1 MKMKIAYI
9 STSLPMEC
17 GIATFNAN
25 LAIAINQHDT
35 ISKDSFVIA
44 LSDAEDLKTY
54 QYPKDVKYI
63 IRQNNQKDYLRAA
76 NYINTSQVDACVIEH
91 EFGIYGGESG
101 LYLLTLMARINKPII
116 TILHTVLKQP
126 NYIQQTIIQQ
136 IAKRS
141 ANIVVMSQK
150 AIGFLTSIYHVPK
163 EKIKYIEHGVPDLEP
178 SAYNP
183 VKAAYPFKDNKV
195 LLTFGLI
202 SRGKGLETVV
212 EALPQIVKN
221 HPNAVYVV
229 LGNTHP
235 GVVKSAGE
243 EYRDSLKRL
252 AKKLNVENH
261 LVFVNKFVDE
271 NELYQYLSAADV
283 YITPYLNEAQ
293 ITSGT
298 LSYAVGAGAAV
309 ISTPY
314 WHAQELLAQKRGLL
328 FDFKNSQQLAVMV
341 NELLEQPEKLGEL
354 KYNAYQYGLS
364 LRWPSI
370 GKKYIKVLQNAILAR
385 EKSDLESKSI
395 IDVDSIP
402 TFNLSHIRRLTDDTG
417 IVQHAKYGIPNLKEG
432 YCLDD
437 NARALIM
444 ALMAFEQ
451 YKSKESLDLL
461 PIYLSYIQYMQ
472 KEDGNFRNFLSF
484 NRNYLDEVGSEDSF
498 GRTIWSLG
506 YLINYAPNNSYKE
519 FADEL
524 FLKSVP
530 HFNQL
535 QHLRGVANTIIGVH
549 HYLKVNPHDERI
561 VNELNQLAVPLID
574 AYLDNKSGDWRWF
587 EQKLTYDNAIL
598 PLALLCHYEINKN
611 VQSLNIALEALDF
624 LTDKTLAFGFLNPV
638 GNDGWLEKGKPMA
651 LYDQQA
657 IETMAMV
664 LVYFK
669 AYEITKDV
677 KYMHHLYQSYLWFLG
692 ENSLNLPLY
701 DHETKGCA
709 DGLQPHGVNR
719 NQGAESTLAYLI
731 SHLVVFKALE
741 IEYRYLADNKLQED
755 ILEN

>member
-1 MKMKIAYI
+1 MKIAYI
-9 STSLPMEC
+9 STSLPNEC

-25 LAIAINQHDT
+25 LASAINQHKA
-35 ISKDSFVIA
+35 IAKDSFVIA
-44 LSDAEDLKTY
+44 LSDSENLDTY
-54 QYPKDVKYI
+54 KYPSDVKYI
-63 IRQNNQKDYLRAA
+63 IRQSNQKDYLRAA
-76 NYINTSQVDACVIEH
+76 DYINTSQVDACIIEH

-126 NYIQQTIIQQ
+126 TYIQQTIIQQ

-141 ANIVVMSQK
+141 SSIVVMSQK
-150 AIGFLTSIYHVPK
+150 AIGFLTSIYQVPK

-178 SAYNP
+178 STDNP
-183 VKAAYPFKDNKV
+183 IKKAYPFKDSKV

-212 EALPQIVKN
+212 EALPEIVKL
-221 HPNAVYVV
+221 HPDVKYVV

-235 GVVKSAGE
+235 GVVKNAGE

-271 NELYQYLSAADV
+271 QELHHYLSAADV

-328 FDFKNSQQLAVMV
+328 FDFKNHQQLAQLA
-341 NELLEQPEKLGEL
+341 NELLEQPKKLSEL
-354 KYNAYQYGLS
+354 KYNAYQYGLT
-364 LRWPSI
+364 LRWPTI
-370 GKKYIKVLQNAILAR
+370 GKNYIKVLEKAILDK
-385 EKSDLESKSI
+385 EKANLEHKTI
-395 IDVDSIP
+395 IDVDAIP
-402 TFNLSHIRRLTDDTG
+402 TFDLGHIRRLTDDTG

-451 YKSKESLDLL
+451 YKSKEALDLL

-506 YLINYAPNNSYKE
+506 YLTNFAPNNSYKE
-519 FADEL
+519 FAAEL

-530 HFNQL
+530 HFSKL
-535 QHLRGVANTIIGVH
+535 EHLRGVANTMIGIS
-549 HYLKVNPHDERI
+549 HYLKVNPSHVSI
-561 VNELNQLAVPLID
+561 VDELNQLAVPLIN
-574 AYLDNKSGDWRWF
+574 AYQNNKDGDWHWF
-587 EQKLTYDNAIL
+587 EQKLTYDNALL
-598 PLALLCHYEINKN
+598 PLALLCHYEISKDR
-611 VQSLNIALEALDF
+611 QSLDIALEALEF
-624 LTDKTLAFGFLNPV
+624 LTNKTLAFGFLNPV
-638 GNDGWLEKGKPMA
+638 GNDGWLAKNEPMA

-669 AYEITKDV
+669 AYEVTKDE
-677 KYMHHLYQSYLWFLG
+677 KHMLNLYQSYQWFLG

-709 DGLQPHGVNR
+709 DGLQNLGVNR

-741 IEYRYLADNKLQED
+741 IEYRYLTDDNQLKVD
-755 ILEN
+755 VLEK

>member
-1 MKMKIAYI
+1 MKIAYI
-9 STSLPMEC
+9 STSLPNEC

-25 LAIAINQHDT
+25 LSAAINQHKVVAD
-35 ISKDSFVIA
+35 DSFVIA
-44 LSDAEDLKTY
+44 LSDSESLDTY
-54 QYPKDVKYI
+54 QYPSNVKYI
-63 IRQNNQKDYLRAA
+63 IRQSNQKDYLRAA
-76 NYINTSQVDACVIEH
+76 DYINTSQVDACVFEH

-101 LYLLTLMARINKPII
+101 LYLLTLMARVNKPIV

-126 NYIQQTIIQQ
+126 SYIQQTIIQQ

-141 ANIVVMSQK
+141 SKIVVMSQK
-150 AIGFLTSIYHVPK
+150 AIGFLTSIYQVPK
-163 EKIKYIEHGVPDLEP
+163 DKIQYIEHGVPDLEP
-178 SAYNP
+178 AEDNP
-183 VKAAYPFKDNKV
+183 IKKSFPFKDSKV

-212 EALPQIVKN
+212 EALPEIVKH
-221 HPNAVYVV
+221 HPNVKYVV

-235 GVVKSAGE
+235 GVVKNAGE

-271 NELYQYLSAADV
+271 QELHHYLSAADV
-283 YITPYLNEAQ
+283 YVTPYLNEAQ

-298 LSYAVGAGAAV
+298 LSYAVGAGAAI

-328 FDFKNSQQLAVMV
+328 FDFKDHLQLANLT
-341 NELLEQPEKLGEL
+341 NELLEQPTKLNEL

-364 LRWPSI
+364 LRWPNI
-370 GKKYIKVLQNAILAR
+370 GKNYIDVLKKAILDK
-385 EKSDLESKSI
+385 EKANLNNKNI

-437 NARALIM
+437 NSRALIM

-451 YKSKESLDLL
+451 YKSKEALDLL

-506 YLINYAPNNSYKE
+506 HLVNFAPNNSYKE
-519 FADEL
+519 FATEL

-530 HFNQL
+530 HFSHL
-535 QHLRGVANTIIGVH
+535 EHLRGIANTMIGIN
-549 HYLKVNPHDERI
+549 HYLKANPHDTAI
-561 VNELNQLAVPLID
+561 VEELNKLSVPLVN
-574 AYLDNKSGDWRWF
+574 AYKNNKDHDWYWF
-587 EQKLTYDNAIL
+587 EQKMTYDNALL
-598 PLALLCHYEINKN
+598 PLALLCHHEISGDA
-611 VQSLNIALEALDF
+611 QSLNIALESLTF
-624 LTDKTLAFGFLNPV
+624 LTEKTLSFGFLNPV
-638 GNDGWLEKGKPMA
+638 GNDGWLEKGQPMA

-669 AYEITKDV
+669 AYEVTKDE
-677 KYMHHLYQSYLWFLG
+677 KYMHNLYQSYQWFLG

-709 DGLQPHGVNR
+709 DGLQNFSVNR

-741 IEYRYLADNKLQED
+741 IEYRYLADDNKLQAD
-755 ILEN
+755 ILEK

>member
-1 MKMKIAYI
+1 MKIAYI
-9 STSLPMEC
+9 STSLPNEC
-17 GIATFNAN
+17 GIATFNSN
-25 LAIAINQHDT
+25 LVLAINQHKAV
-35 ISKDSFVIA
+35 SKDSFVIA
-44 LSDAEDLKTY
+44 LSDSESLDTY
-54 QYPKDVKYI
+54 QYPSDVKYI
-63 IRQNNQKDYLRAA
+63 IRQSNQKDYLRAA
-76 NYINTSQVDACVIEH
+76 DYINTSQVDACIIEH

-101 LYLLTLMARINKPII
+101 LYLLTLLARVNKPII

-126 NYIQQTIIQQ
+126 TYIQQTITQQ

-141 ANIVVMSQK
+141 SKIVVMSQK
-150 AIGFLTSIYHVPK
+150 AIGFLTSIYQVPK
-163 EKIKYIEHGVPDLEP
+163 EKIQYIEHGVPDLEP
-178 SAYNP
+178 SKDNP
-183 VKAAYPFKDNKV
+183 IKKSYPFKDSKV

-212 EALPQIVKN
+212 EALPEIVKR
-221 HPNAVYVV
+221 HPDVKYVV

-235 GVVKSAGE
+235 GVVKNAGE

-252 AKKLNVENH
+252 AKKLNVESH

-271 NELYQYLSAADV
+271 QELHHYLSAADI

-328 FDFKNSQQLAVMV
+328 FDFKDHLQLAHLT
-341 NELLEQPEKLGEL
+341 NELLEQPEKLNAL

-370 GKKYIKVLQNAILAR
+370 GKNYIKVLEKAISDKERAILDN
-385 EKSDLESKSI
+385 KHI

-402 TFNLSHIRRLTDDTG
+402 TFDLSHIRRLTDDTG

-451 YKSKESLDLL
+451 YKSKEALELL

-484 NRNYLDEVGSEDSF
+484 NRNYLDEIGSEDSF

-506 YLINYAPNNSYKE
+506 YLVNFAPNNSYKE
-519 FADEL
+519 FATEL

-530 HFNQL
+530 HFSNL
-535 QHLRGVANTIIGVH
+535 EHLRGIANTMIGVN
-549 HYLKVNPHDERI
+549 HYLKTNPHDTSI
-561 VNELNQLAVPLID
+561 VEELNKLAIPIIK
-574 AYLDNKSGDWRWF
+574 AYQNNKDRDWCWY
-587 EQKLTYDNAIL
+587 EQKMTYDNAIL
-598 PLALLCHYEINKN
+598 PLALLCHYEISGNE
-611 VQSLNIALEALDF
+611 QSLNIALESLTF
-624 LTDKTLAFGFLNPV
+624 LTEKTLSFGFLNPV
-638 GNDGWLEKGKPMA
+638 GNDGWLEKGQPMA

-669 AYEITKDV
+669 AYEVTKDE
-677 KYMHHLYQSYLWFLG
+677 KYMHNLYQSYQWFLG

-709 DGLQPHGVNR
+709 DGLQNFSVNR

-741 IEYRYLADNKLQED
+741 IEYRYLANDSKLQAD
-755 ILEN
+755 ILEK

>member
-1 MKMKIAYI
+1 MKIAYI
-9 STSLPMEC
+9 STSLPNEC

-25 LAIAINQHDT
+25 LSLAINQHKT

-44 LSDAEDLKTY
+44 LSDSENLDEY
-54 QYPKDVKYI
+54 NYPNDVKYI
-63 IRQNNQKDYLRAA
+63 IRKNNQKDYLRAA

-91 EFGIYGGESG
+91 EFGIYGGENG
-101 LYLLTLMARINKPII
+101 LYLLTLMARINKPMV

-126 NYIQQTIIQQ
+126 TYIQQTIIQQ

-141 ANIVVMSQK
+141 SKIVVMSQK
-150 AIGFLTSIYHVPK
+150 AIGFLTSIYQVPK
-163 EKIKYIEHGVPDLEP
+163 DKIKYIEHGVPDLEP
-178 SAYNP
+178 ATDNP
-183 VKAAYPFKDNKV
+183 IKKAYPFKDNKV

-212 EALPQIVKN
+212 EALPKIVEK
-221 HPNAVYVV
+221 HPNVKYVV

-252 AKKLNVENH
+252 AKKLNVEEN

-271 NELYQYLSAADV
+271 QELHHYLSATDI

-328 FDFKNSQQLAVMV
+328 FDFRNSDKLGNIV
-341 NELLEQPEKLGEL
+341 NELLEDPDKLSEL

-364 LRWPSI
+364 LRWPTI
-370 GKKYIKVLQNAILAR
+370 GKNYVKVLEKAIL
-385 EKSDLESKSI
+385 EKEKADLENKSI

-402 TFNLSHIRRLTDDTG
+402 TFNLSHVRRLTDDTG

-437 NARALIM
+437 NSRALIM

-451 YKSKESLDLL
+451 YKSKEALDLL

-498 GRTIWSLG
+498 GRTIWALG
-506 YLINYAPNNSYKE
+506 YLINFAPNNSYKE

-530 HFNQL
+530 HFSQL
-535 QHLRGVANTIIGVH
+535 QHIRGVTNTIIGVH
-549 HYLKVNPHDERI
+549 HYLKANPHDERI
-561 VNELNQLAVPLID
+561 VNELDQLAIPLVE
-574 AYLDNKSGDWRWF
+574 AYQNNRDKNWNWF
-587 EQKLTYDNAIL
+587 EQMLTYDNALL
-598 PLALLCHYEINKN
+598 PLALLCHYEITKN
-611 VQSLNIALEALDF
+611 QQSLAIALESLTF
-624 LTDKTLAFGFLNPV
+624 LTEKTLKFGFLNPV
-638 GNDGWLEKGKPMA
+638 GNDGWLEKNNPMA
-651 LYDQQA
+651 EYDQQA

-669 AYEITKDV
+669 AYEVTKDV
-677 KYMHHLYQSYLWFLG
+677 KYMHNLYQSYLWFLG

-701 DHETKGCA
+701 DYETKGCA

-741 IEYRYLADNKLQED
+741 IEYRYLADDNKLQAN

>member
-1 MKMKIAYI
+1 MKIAYI
-9 STSLPMEC
+9 STSLPNEC

-25 LAIAINQHDT
+25 LSIAINQHKS
-35 ISKDSFVIA
+35 IAKDSFVVA
-44 LSDAEDLKTY
+44 LSDSESLDTY
-54 QYPKDVKYI
+54 QYPSNVKYV
-63 IRQNNQKDYLRAA
+63 IRQSNQKDYLRAA
-76 NYINTSQVDACVIEH
+76 DYINTSQVDACIIEH

-126 NYIQQTIIQQ
+126 SYIQQTIIQQ

-141 ANIVVMSQK
+141 SSIVVMSQK
-150 AIGFLTSIYHVPK
+150 AIGFLTSIYQVPK

-178 SAYNP
+178 AKDNP
-183 VKAAYPFKDNKV
+183 IKKSYPFKDSKI

-212 EALPQIVKN
+212 EALPEIVKR
-221 HPNAVYVV
+221 HPDVKYVV

-235 GVVKSAGE
+235 GVVKNAGE

-271 NELYQYLSAADV
+271 QELHHYLSAADL

-328 FDFKNSQQLAVMV
+328 FDFKAHEQLAGIV
-341 NELLEQPEKLGEL
+341 NELFEQPEKLNEL
-354 KYNAYQYGLS
+354 KYNAYQYGLT
-364 LRWPSI
+364 LRWPAI
-370 GKKYIKVLQNAILAR
+370 GKNYIKVLERAILDK
-385 EKSDLESKSI
+385 EKANMANRSI

-402 TFNLSHIRRLTDDTG
+402 TFDLSHIRRLTDDTG

-451 YKSKESLDLL
+451 YKSKEALELL

-506 YLINYAPNNSYKE
+506 YLINFAPNNSYKE
-519 FADEL
+519 FATEL
-524 FLKSVP
+524 FIKSIP
-530 HFNQL
+530 HFSHL
-535 QHLRGVANTIIGVH
+535 EHLRGIANTMIGIN
-549 HYLKVNPHDERI
+549 HYLKANAHHTSVVE
-561 VNELNQLAVPLID
+561 ELNQLAIPLVN
-574 AYLDNKSGDWRWF
+574 AYKNNKDENWNWF
-587 EQKLTYDNAIL
+587 EQKMTYDNALL
-598 PLALLCHYEINKN
+598 PLALLCHYEISGDK
-611 VQSLNIALEALDF
+611 QSLDIAIESLDF
-624 LTDKTLAFGFLNPV
+624 LTEKTLAFGFLNPV
-638 GNDGWLEKGKPMA
+638 GNDGWLEKNQPMA

-657 IETMAMV
+657 IETMAMA

-669 AYEITKDV
+669 AYEVTKDE
-677 KYMHHLYQSYLWFLG
+677 KYMHNLYQSYQWFLG

-709 DGLQPHGVNR
+709 DGLQNFSVNR

-741 IEYRYLADNKLQED
+741 IEYRYLADDDKLKAD
-755 ILEN
+755 MLEK

>member
-1 MKMKIAYI
+1 MKIAYI
-9 STSLPMEC
+9 STSLPNEC

-25 LAIAINQHDT
+25 LASAINQHKAVA
-35 ISKDSFVIA
+35 KDSFVIA
-44 LSDAEDLKTY
+44 LSDSEDLSTY
-54 QYPKDVKYI
+54 QYPNDVKYI

-76 NYINTSQVDACVIEH
+76 DYINTSQVDACVIEH

-116 TILHTVLKQP
+116 TVLHTVLKHP
-126 NYIQQTIIQQ
+126 TYIQQTIIQQ

-141 ANIVVMSQK
+141 SNIVVMSLK
-150 AIGFLTSIYHVPK
+150 AIGFLTSIYQVDK

-178 SAYNP
+178 ATNNP
-183 VKAAYPFKDNKV
+183 IKNSYPFKDNKV

-212 EALPQIVKN
+212 EALPEIIKN
-221 HPNAVYVV
+221 YPDVVYVV

-235 GVVKSAGE
+235 GVVKNAGE

-252 AKKLNVENH
+252 AKKLNVEKH
-261 LVFVNKFVDE
+261 LVFVNKFVHE
-271 NELYQYLSAADV
+271 QELHHYLSAADI

-328 FDFKNSQQLAVMV
+328 FDFKNSRQLAGMV
-341 NELLEQPEKLGEL
+341 NNLFAEPQKLNEL

-364 LRWPSI
+364 LRWPNI
-370 GKKYIKVLQNAILAR
+370 GKTYVEVIEKAILAK
-385 EKSDLESKSI
+385 EKANLENKSI

-437 NARALIM
+437 NSRALIM

-451 YKSKESLDLL
+451 YKSKEALDLL

-498 GRTIWSLG
+498 GRTIWALG
-506 YLINYAPNNSYKE
+506 YLINFAPNNSYKE

-530 HFNQL
+530 HFAKL
-535 QHLRGVANTIIGVH
+535 EHLRGIANTMIGIH
-549 HYLKVNPHDERI
+549 HYLCANPHDEAI
-561 VNELNQLAVPLID
+561 INELNQLAVPLIN
-574 AYLDNKSGDWRWF
+574 AYQQNKDGSWHWF
-587 EQKLTYDNAIL
+587 EQKLTYDNALL
-598 PLALLCHYEINKN
+598 PLALLCHYQVSKN
-611 VQSLNIALEALDF
+611 QQSLDIALETLTF
-624 LTDKTLAFGFLNPV
+624 LTEKTLSFGFLNPV
-638 GNDGWLEKGKPMA
+638 GNDGWLEKNSPMA

-669 AYEITKDV
+669 AYEVTKEV
-677 KYMHHLYQSYLWFLG
+677 KYMRHLYQSYQWFLG

-709 DGLQPHGVNR
+709 DGLQTYGVNR

-741 IEYRYLADNKLQED
+741 IEYRYLADNKLQAD
-755 ILEN
+755 MLES

>member
-1 MKMKIAYI
+1 MKIAYI
-9 STSLPMEC
+9 STSLPNEC
-17 GIATFNAN
+17 GIATFNSN
-25 LAIAINQHDT
+25 LVMAINQHKAV
-35 ISKDSFVIA
+35 SKDSFVIA
-44 LSDAEDLKTY
+44 LSDSERLDTY
-54 QYPKDVKYI
+54 QYPEDVKYI
-63 IRQNNQKDYLRAA
+63 IRQSNQKDYLRAA
-76 NYINTSQVDACVIEH
+76 DYINTSQVDACVMEH

-101 LYLLTLMARINKPII
+101 LYLLTLMARINKPIV

-126 NYIQQTIIQQ
+126 TYIQQTIIQQ

-141 ANIVVMSQK
+141 SKIVVMSQK
-150 AIGFLTSIYHVPK
+150 AIGFLTSIYQVPK
-163 EKIKYIEHGVPDLEP
+163 DKIQYIEHGVPDFEP
-178 SAYNP
+178 AKDNP
-183 VKAAYPFKDNKV
+183 IKKDYPFKDSKV

-202 SRGKGLETVV
+202 SRGKGLETVI
-212 EALPQIVKN
+212 EALPEIVRN
-221 HPNAVYVV
+221 HPEVKYVV

-235 GVVKSAGE
+235 GVVKNAGE

-261 LVFVNKFVDE
+261 LVFVNKFVGE
-271 NELYQYLSAADV
+271 EELHHYLSAADV

-298 LSYAVGAGAAV
+298 LSYAIGAGAAV

-328 FDFKNSQQLAVMV
+328 FDFKNHLQLANLT
-341 NELLEQPEKLGEL
+341 NELLEQPEKLNEL

-364 LRWPSI
+364 LRWPNI
-370 GKKYIKVLQNAILAR
+370 GKQYIKVLEKAIL
-385 EKSDLESKSI
+385 EKEIANLAIKDI

-402 TFNLSHIRRLTDDTG
+402 TFNLGHIRRLTDDTG

-451 YKSKESLDLL
+451 YKSKEALELL

-506 YLINYAPNNSYKE
+506 YLINFAPNNSYKE
-519 FADEL
+519 FATEL

-530 HFNQL
+530 HFAHL
-535 QHLRGVANTIIGVH
+535 EHLRGVANTMIGIN
-549 HYLKVNPHDERI
+549 HYLKANPHHKEIAD
-561 VNELNQLAVPLID
+561 ELNNLATPLVN
-574 AYLDNKSGDWRWF
+574 AYKLNKDNNWDWF
-587 EQKLTYDNAIL
+587 EHKMTYDNALL
-598 PLALLCHYEINKN
+598 PLALLCHYEISGDE
-611 VQSLNIALEALDF
+611 QSLNIALESLTF
-624 LTDKTLAFGFLNPV
+624 LTEKTLSFGFLNPV
-638 GNDGWLEKGKPMA
+638 GNDGWLEKGQPMS

-669 AYEITKDV
+669 AYEVTKDE
-677 KYMHHLYQSYLWFLG
+677 KHMRNLYQSYQWFLG

-709 DGLQPHGVNR
+709 DGLQNFSVNR

-741 IEYRYLADNKLQED
+741 IEYRYLADENKLKAD
-755 ILEN
+755 ILEK

>member
-1 MKMKIAYI
+1 MKIAYI
-9 STSLPMEC
+9 STSLPNEC

-25 LAIAINQHDT
+25 LSNAINQHKT

-44 LSDAEDLKTY
+44 LSDSEKLDTY
-54 QYPKDVKYI
+54 NYPSDVKYI
-63 IRQNNQKDYLRAA
+63 IRQSNQKDYLRAA
-76 NYINTSQVDACVIEH
+76 DYINTSQVDACIIEH

-101 LYLLTLMARINKPII
+101 LYLLTLMARINKPMV

-126 NYIQQTIIQQ
+126 TYIQQTIIQQ

-141 ANIVVMSQK
+141 ESIVVMSQK
-150 AIGFLTSIYHVPK
+150 AIGFLTSIYQVPK
-163 EKIKYIEHGVPDLEP
+163 DKIKYIEHGVPDLEP
-178 SAYNP
+178 AKDNP
-183 VKAAYPFKDNKV
+183 IKKAFPFKDSKV

-212 EALPQIVKN
+212 EALPEIVKR
-221 HPNAVYVV
+221 HPDVKYVV

-235 GVVKSAGE
+235 GVVKNAGE

-271 NELYQYLSAADV
+271 QELHHYLSATDV

-328 FDFKNSQQLAVMV
+328 FDFKDSSQLAKMV
-341 NELLEQPEKLGEL
+341 NGLLEQPEELAEL
-354 KYNAYQYGLS
+354 KYNAYQYGLT
-364 LRWPSI
+364 LRWPAI
-370 GKKYIKVLQNAILAR
+370 GKNYIKVLEKAIH
-385 EKSDLESKSI
+385 EKQKAISENRNI
-395 IDVDSIP
+395 IDVDAIP
-402 TFNLSHIRRLTDDTG
+402 TFDLGHIRRLTDDTG

-437 NARALIM
+437 NSRALIM

-451 YKSKESLDLL
+451 YKSKEALDLL

-506 YLINYAPNNSYKE
+506 YLINFAPNNSYKE
-519 FADEL
+519 FAVEL

-530 HFNQL
+530 HFSKL
-535 QHLRGVANTIIGVH
+535 EHLRGVANTMIGVN
-549 HYLKVNPHDERI
+549 HYLKANPHDETI
-561 VNELNQLAVPLID
+561 VNELNQLAIPLVN
-574 AYLDNKSGDWRWF
+574 AYKNNRDGEWHWF
-587 EQKLTYDNAIL
+587 EQILTYDNALL
-598 PLALLCHYEINKN
+598 PLALLCHYEISGDK
-611 VQSLNIALEALDF
+611 QSLDIALEALEF
-624 LTDKTLAFGFLNPV
+624 LTDKTLSFGFLNPV
-638 GNDGWLEKGKPMA
+638 GNDGWLEKNKPMA
-651 LYDQQA
+651 QYDQQA

-669 AYEITKDV
+669 AYEVTKDE
-677 KYMHHLYQSYLWFLG
+677 KYMHNLYQSYQWFLG

-709 DGLQPHGVNR
+709 DGLQNLGVNR

-741 IEYRYLADNKLQED
+741 IEYRYLADDQKLKAD
-755 ILEN
+755 MLEK

>member
-1 MKMKIAYI
+1 MKIAYI
-9 STSLPMEC
+9 STSLPQEC

-54 QYPKDVKYI
+54 QYPDDVKYI

-150 AIGFLTSIYHVPK
+150 AIGFLTSIYHVQK
-163 EKIKYIEHGVPDLEP
+163 EKIKYIEHGVPNLEP
-178 SAYNP
+178 SPNNP
-183 VKAAYPFKDNKV
+183 IKAAYPFKDNKV

-202 SRGKGLETVV
+202 SRGKGLETVL
-212 EALPQIVKN
+212 EALPQIVEK
-221 HPNAVYVV
+221 HPNAIYVV

-235 GVVKSAGE
+235 GVVKNAGE

-252 AKKLNVENH
+252 ARKLNVENH
-261 LVFVNKFVDE
+261 LVFVNKFVNE
-271 NELYQYLSAADV
+271 NELHQYLSAADI

-314 WHAQELLAQKRGLL
+314 WHAQELLAQKRGML
-328 FDFKNSQQLAVMV
+328 FDFKNSQQLSLMV
-341 NELLEQPEKLGEL
+341 NQLFEQPDKLNEL

-370 GKKYIKVLQNAILAR
+370 GKKYIKVLQNAILAK

-437 NARALIM
+437 NSRALIM
-444 ALMAFEQ
+444 AIMAFEQ
-451 YKSKESLDLL
+451 YKSKEALELL

-530 HFNQL
+530 HFSKL
-535 QHLRGVANTIIGVH
+535 QHLRGVANTMIGIH
-549 HYLKVNPHDERI
+549 HYLKVNPHDGRI
-561 VNELNQLAVPLID
+561 VNELNQLAIPLID
-574 AYLDNKSGDWRWF
+574 AYLDHKSGDWHWF

-598 PLALLCHYEINKN
+598 PLALLCHYEITKHG
-611 VQSLNIALEALDF
+611 QSLNIALEALEF
-624 LTDKTLAFGFLNPV
+624 LTEKTLSFGFLNPV
-638 GNDGWLEKGKPMA
+638 GNDGWLEKNSPMA

>member
-1 MKMKIAYI
+1 MKIAYI
-9 STSLPMEC
+9 STSLPTEC

-25 LAIAINQHDT
+25 LAQAINQHKN

-44 LSDAEDLKTY
+44 LSDAETLDAYK
-54 QYPKDVKYI
+54 YPSDVKYI

-76 NYINTSQVDACVIEH
+76 NYINTSQVDACIIEH

-101 LYLLTLMARINKPII
+101 LYLLTLMARINKPIV
-116 TILHTVLKQP
+116 TILHTVLKHP
-126 NYIQQTIIQQ
+126 SYIQQTIIQQ

-141 ANIVVMSQK
+141 SKIVVMSQK

-163 EKIKYIEHGVPDLEP
+163 DKIKYIEHGVPDLEP
-178 SAYNP
+178 TEDNLI
-183 VKAAYPFKDNKV
+183 KKAYPFKDSKI

-212 EALPQIVKN
+212 EALPKIVER
-221 HPNAVYVV
+221 HPDVKYVV

-235 GVVKSAGE
+235 GVVKNAGE

-271 NELYQYLSAADV
+271 QELHHYLSAADI

-328 FDFKNSQQLAVMV
+328 FDFRDSEQLSNLV
-341 NELLEQPEKLGEL
+341 NELLEQPEKLSEL

-364 LRWPSI
+364 LRWPNI
-370 GKKYIKVLQNAILAR
+370 GKNYIKILEKAILDR
-385 EKSDLESKSI
+385 EKENLESKSI

-437 NARALIM
+437 NSRALIM

-451 YKSKESLDLL
+451 YKSKEALDLL

-498 GRTIWSLG
+498 GRTIWALG
-506 YLINYAPNNSYKE
+506 YLINFAPNNSYKE

-530 HFNQL
+530 HFSQL
-535 QHLRGVANTIIGVH
+535 QHLRGIANTIIGVH
-549 HYLKVNPHDERI
+549 HYLKANPHNEGI
-561 VNELNQLAVPLID
+561 TNELNQLAEPLIK
-574 AYLDNKSGDWRWF
+574 AYQNNKDGDWHWF
-587 EQKLTYDNAIL
+587 EQKLTYDNALL
-598 PLALLCHYEINKN
+598 PLALLCHYEISKN
-611 VQSLNIALEALDF
+611 HQSLTIALETLNF
-624 LTDKTLAFGFLNPV
+624 LTEKTLSFGFLNPV
-638 GNDGWLEKGKPMA
+638 GNDGWLEKNHPMA

-669 AYEITKDV
+669 AYEVTKEV
-677 KYMHHLYQSYLWFLG
+677 KYMHNLYQSYLWFLG

-709 DGLQPHGVNR
+709 DGLQTYGVNR

-741 IEYRYLADNKLQED
+741 IEYRYLADDNKLQAD
-755 ILEN
+755 MLEK

>member
-1 MKMKIAYI
+1 MKIAYI

-25 LAIAINQHDT
+25 LALAINQHET

-44 LSDAEDLKTY
+44 LSDAEDLKSY
-54 QYPKDVKYI
+54 QYPSDVKYI

-126 NYIQQTIIQQ
+126 NYVQQTIIQQ

-178 SAYNP
+178 AANNP
-183 VKAAYPFKDNKV
+183 VKASYPFKDNKV

-212 EALPQIVKN
+212 EALPKIAQN
-221 HPNAVYVV
+221 HPNVMYVV

-252 AKKLNVENH
+252 AKKLNVEKH

-271 NELYQYLSAADV
+271 NELHHYLSAADV

-328 FDFKNSQQLAVMV
+328 FDFKNSQQLSIMV
-341 NELLEQPEKLGEL
+341 NELLEQPEKLNEL

-364 LRWPSI
+364 LRWPKI
-370 GKKYIKVLQNAILAR
+370 GKKYIKVLQSAIVDR

-402 TFNLSHIRRLTDDTG
+402 TFNLSHVRRLTDDTG

-437 NARALIM
+437 NSRALIM

-451 YKSKESLDLL
+451 YKSKEALDLL

-530 HFNQL
+530 HFGKL
-535 QHLRGVANTIIGVH
+535 QHLRGVANTMIGVH
-549 HYLKVNPHDERI
+549 HYLKVNPHDGHI
-561 VNELNQLAVPLID
+561 LNEFSSLAVPLID
-574 AYLDNKSGDWRWF
+574 AYLDNKSGDWHWF

-598 PLALLCHYEINKN
+598 PLALLCHYEITQNT
-611 VQSLNIALEALDF
+611 QSLNIALEALNF
-624 LTDKTLAFGFLNPV
+624 LTDKTLSFGFLNPV
-638 GNDGWLEKGKPMA
+638 GNDGWLEKNSSMA

-669 AYEITKDV
+669 AYKITKEV
-677 KYMHHLYQSYLWFLG
+677 KYMRHLYQSYLWFLG

-741 IEYRYLADNKLQED
+741 IEYRYLADNNKLQAD

>member
-1 MKMKIAYI
+1 MKIAYI
-9 STSLPMEC
+9 STSLPNEC

-25 LAIAINQHDT
+25 LSLAINQHKV
-35 ISKDSFVIA
+35 IANDSFVIA
-44 LSDAEDLKTY
+44 LSDSENLNTY
-54 QYPKDVKYI
+54 QYPSDVKYI

-76 NYINTSQVDACVIEH
+76 DYVNTSQVDACIIEH

-101 LYLLTLMARINKPII
+101 LYLLTLMARINKPIV

-126 NYIQQTIIQQ
+126 TYIQQTIIQQ

-141 ANIVVMSQK
+141 SKIVVMSQK
-150 AIGFLTSIYHVPK
+150 AIGFLTSIYQVSK
-163 EKIKYIEHGVPDLEP
+163 DKIKYIEHGVPDLEP
-178 SAYNP
+178 VEDNP
-183 VKAAYPFKDNKV
+183 IKNAYPFKGNKV

-202 SRGKGLETVV
+202 SRGKGLETVI
-212 EALPQIVKN
+212 EALPEIIKYHPDVK
-221 HPNAVYVV
+221 YVV

-235 GVVKSAGE
+235 GVVKNAGE

-261 LVFVNKFVDE
+261 LVFVNKFV
-271 NELYQYLSAADV
+271 NEQELHHYLSSTDI

-328 FDFKNSQQLAVMV
+328 FDFKDSDQLAALV
-341 NELLEQPEKLGEL
+341 NELLEEPEKLNEL
-354 KYNAYQYGLS
+354 KYNAYQYGFS
-364 LRWPSI
+364 LRWPII
-370 GKKYIKVLQNAILAR
+370 GKNYIKVLEKAILDNERAN
-385 EKSDLESKSI
+385 LENKTI
-395 IDVDSIP
+395 IDADSIP

-451 YKSKESLDLL
+451 FKSKEALDLL

-498 GRTIWSLG
+498 GRTIWALG
-506 YLINYAPNNSYKE
+506 YLINFAPNNSYKE
-519 FADEL
+519 FANEL

-530 HFNQL
+530 HFDKL
-535 QHLRGVANTIIGVH
+535 EHLRGIANTIVGVH
-549 HYLKVNPHDERI
+549 HYLKSNPHDEII
-561 VNELNQLAVPLID
+561 VNELNKLVIPLIN
-574 AYLDNKSGDWRWF
+574 AYQKNKDDNWHWF
-587 EQKLTYDNAIL
+587 EEKLTYDNALL
-598 PLALLCHYEINKN
+598 PLALLCHYEINRDEK
-611 VQSLNIALEALDF
+611 SLNIALEALEF
-624 LTDKTLAFGFLNPV
+624 LTNKTLSFGFLNPV
-638 GNDGWLEKGKPMA
+638 GNDGWLEKNQPMA
-651 LYDQQA
+651 QYDQQA
-657 IETMAMV
+657 IETLAMV

-669 AYEITKDV
+669 AYEVTKEI
-677 KYMHHLYQSYLWFLG
+677 KYMRNLYQSYQWFLG
-692 ENSLNLPLY
+692 ENSLNLPIY

-709 DGLQPHGVNR
+709 DGLQIEGVNR

-741 IEYRYLADNKLQED
+741 IEYRYLADEHKLQAD
-755 ILEN
+755 ILEK